1 MAEET
6 TAATPLETATTD
18 IKPQH
23 GNRNSR
29 NRSKNQKNKGGVN
42 ANANVEETEPKADT
56 AAPQQVSDTTSAN
69 GESNNNVPNNN
80 DPNNKNNRQRN
91 PNPNRNQHSNGG
103 QGAKNE
109 ASASDDANKGDKP
122 AGRETTTPESG
133 GAGTAQNINQNGP
146 KRRRNR
152 NRKKKGG
159 APPATA
165 GDNDNEAKAENGA
178 EQAGEPEIV
187 DEPIN
192 NNTETTIGAGDSA
205 GAGAGVGAGVGDG
218 NQKGG
223 TIRNANANKRNN
235 RRNNKKQQGGPAA
248 AAATSSDD
256 ANANKIANVPLLA
269 KDEKLSPNVA
279 SDPRG
284 DDPSQR
290 MKHNTKHNKKQKAK
304 GGRRNTESFDPASTL
319 VRPALRIHVGSATL
333 PKYSKPLKHDDAVI
347 VPELFGA
354 EDDWSMYYKLVEEMT
369 ELQQQQV
376 KGSEWI
382 SWHQGSHL
390 IAEDPKGSKTFTEIV
405 DKLCDYFEIKGSIG
419 TRLNWYKDS
428 LDWKPFHHDSA

>member
-6 TAATPLETATTD
+6 TAATPSKAATTD
-18 IKPQH
+18 TKPQR

-56 AAPQQVSDTTSAN
+56 AAPQQVSATTSVN
-69 GESNNNVPNNN
+69 GESNNNVPSNK
-80 DPNNKNNRQRN
+80 DPSNNKNNRQRN
-91 PNPNRNQHSNGG
+91 ANPNRNRHSNGG

-109 ASASDDANKGDKP
+109 ASASDDAKGDKP
-122 AGRETTTPESG
+122 AGETITPESG
-133 GAGTAQNINQNGP
+133 GTGTAQNINQNGP

-159 APPATA
+159 APPATS

-192 NNTETTIGAGDSA
+192 NNNETTSGD
-205 GAGAGVGAGVGDG
+205 GVGDG

-223 TIRNANANKRNN
+223 TMKNANANKRNN

-248 AAATSSDD
+248 AAAAATSSDD
-256 ANANKIANVPLLA
+256 ANANKVANVPLLP
-269 KDEKLSPNVA
+269 KDGKLSPNVA
-279 SDPRG
+279 PDPRG

-304 GGRRNTESFDPASTL
+304 GGRRNTESFDPASTF